1 MYKGVIV
8 RGYGYV
14 KLPDGI
20 YPTLSDFVETPN
32 SKLTSSTHIY
42 IYIYFKKS
50 LLNLLNKWI
59 KQTWK

>member
-20 YPTLSDFVETPN
+20 YPTLSDFVEAPN
-32 SKLTSSTHIY
+32 SKLY
-42 IYIYFKKS
+42 IYIFQK
-50 LLNLLNKWI
+50 NHCWI
-59 KQTWK
+59 CWISE

>member
-42 IYIYFKKS
+42 IYIYISKKS
-50 LLNLLNKWI
+50 LLNLLNK
-59 KQTWK
+59 